1 MNATAVVP
9 AAGLSPELL
18 TEALNL
24 AEQAASAREAAS
36 LLRQRF
42 ASLRV
47 VVVDAFDMRR
57 EQPAAQG
64 AKRSLYL
71 GASDGHCWSVTTD
84 PAEAVGLYLV

>member
-1 MNATAVVP
+1 MNTTAVIP
-9 AAGLSPELL
+9 APGLSAELI
-18 TEALNL
+18 TEALHL
-24 AEQAASAREAAS
+24 AEQAASAREAAG

-71 GASDGHCWSVTTD
+71 GASDGHCWSVTAD
-84 PAEAVGLYLV
+84 PTEAVGLFLA